1 MLSGKVKIM
10 NNWQKKDLQY
20 IWHPC
25 SQMKDYEDFP
35 PIVIERGKGAYLY
48 DIDGKS
54 YLDAV
59 SSWWVNLFGHS
70 NDRINAAIS
79 EQLGNLEHVIFANF
93 SHKKAIELAEEII
106 RLAPPGLGKVFFA
119 DNGSSAVE
127 AALKLSFHYHQQ
139 TGHAKKT
146 RFAAI
151 TDAYH
156 GETLGALSVG
166 DLDLYSKIYQPLLLS
181 TFKATGPDCY
191 RCPYDKCRDNCQAE
205 CFESLEK
212 VVDENSEE
220 ICGIIIEP
228 LVQCAAG
235 MKIYPP
241 LYLKKLRG
249 LCTRHNIHF
258 IADEIAVG
266 FGRTGLM
273 FACERA
279 GVNPDIMCLSKGI
292 TGGYLTLSLVL
303 TTDEIYSA
311 FYADYKDLRAFMHSH
326 SYTGNALACAAACES
341 LAIFRDEEVLAK
353 NEIKAKMIAA
363 KVKQHADS
371 HPHLGEYRHLGMIGA
386 LELVEDKRTK
396 KPFDWQRRVGYNI
409 YKIALEKGVLLRPL
423 GNVIYFMPPYI
434 VEEED
439 IDLMVRVAF
448 ESIDK
453 YFFNH

>member
-1 MLSGKVKIM
+1 M

-70 NDRINAAIS
+70 NERINAAIRK
-79 EQLGNLEHVIFANF
+79 QLEKLEHVIFANF
-93 SHKKAIELAEEII
+93 SHKAAIELACEII
-106 RLAPPGLGKVFFA
+106 RITPPGLSKVFFA

-139 TGHAKKT
+139 TGYPCKT
-146 RFAAI
+146 RFVAI

-166 DLDLYSKIYQPLLLS
+166 DLDLYNKIYQPLLLA

-191 RCPYDKCRDNCQAE
+191 RCPYGKCRENCAAE

-212 VVDENSEE
+212 IVIEHSEE

-241 LYLKKLRG
+241 LYLKKLRK
-249 LCTRHNIHF
+249 LCTEHNIHF
-258 IADEIAVG
+258 IVDEIAVG
-266 FGRTGLM
+266 FGRTGKM
-273 FACERA
+273 FACEHA
-279 GVNPDIMCLSKGI
+279 GVSPDIMCLSKGI
-292 TGGYLTLSLVL
+292 TGGYLPLSLVL
-303 TTDEIYSA
+303 TTDEIYQA
-311 FYADYKDLRAFMHSH
+311 FYGDYRELKAFMHSH

-341 LAIFRDEEVLAK
+341 LAIFRDEDVLAK
-353 NEIKAKMIAA
+353 NEIKAKMIAD
-363 KVKQHADS
+363 KVKTLADS
-371 HPHLGEYRHLGMIGA
+371 HPHVGEYRQLGMIGA

-396 KPFDWQRRVGYNI
+396 KPFDWQKRVGYSI
-409 YKIALEKGVLLRPL
+409 YKIAVERGVLLRPL
-423 GNVIYFMPPYI
+423 GNVIYFMPPYV

-448 ESIDK
+448 ESINK
-453 YFFNH
+453 YFKLED

>member
-1 MLSGKVKIM
+1 M
-10 NNWQKKDLQY
+10 NSLQKKDLRY

-59 SSWWVNLFGHS
+59 SSWWVNLFGHA
-70 NDRINAAIS
+70 NDRINAAIRQ
-79 EQLGNLEHVIFANF
+79 QLEKLEHVIFANF
-93 SHKKAIELAEEII
+93 SHKSAIELAQEII
-106 RLAPPGLGKVFFA
+106 RIVPPGLAKVFFA

-139 TGHAKKT
+139 TGHPGKT
-146 RFAAI
+146 RFVSI

-166 DLDLYSKIYQPLLLS
+166 DIDLYSKIYQPLMLN
-181 TFKATGPDCY
+181 TFKAAGPDCY
-191 RCPYDKCRDNCQAE
+191 RCPYDKCRENCAAD
-205 CFESLEK
+205 CFESM
-212 VVDENSEE
+212 ENIVAEHRDE
-220 ICGIIIEP
+220 ICAVIIEP

-241 LYLKKLRG
+241 LYLKKLRK
-249 LCTRHNIHF
+249 LCTDCNIHF

-273 FACERA
+273 FACEHA
-279 GVNPDIMCLSKGI
+279 EVSPDILCLSKGI
-292 TGGYLTLSLVL
+292 TAGYLPLSQVV

-311 FYADYKDLRAFMHSH
+311 FYADYREHKAFMHSH
-326 SYTGNALACAAACES
+326 SYAGNALACAAACES
-341 LAIFRDEEVLAK
+341 LAIFRDEEVLLK
-353 NEIKAKMIAA
+353 NEVKAGMIAA
-363 KVKQHADS
+363 RITPLAEN
-371 HPHLGEYRHLGMIGA
+371 HPYVGEYRHLGMIGA
-386 LELVEDKRTK
+386 LELVEDRTAR
-396 KPFDWQRRVGYNI
+396 KPFEGQRRVGYEI

-439 IDLMVRVAF
+439 IDLMIRTAF

-453 YFFNH
+453 YFRSQEKGG

>member
-1 MLSGKVKIM
+1 M

-25 SQMKDYEDFP
+25 SQMKDYEDLP
-35 PIVIERGKGAYLY
+35 PIIIERGKGAYLY

-59 SSWWVNLFGHS
+59 SSWWVNLFGHA
-70 NDRINAAIS
+70 NDRINKAIR
-79 EQLGNLEHVIFANF
+79 EQLEKLEHVIFANF
-93 SHKKAIELAEEII
+93 SHKKAIELAEEIVRI
-106 RLAPPGLGKVFFA
+106 TPPGLNKVFFA
-119 DNGSSAVE
+119 DNGSAAVE

-139 TGHAKKT
+139 TGHTRRT

-166 DLDLYSKIYQPLLLS
+166 DLDLYSKIYQPLLLN

-191 RCPYDKCRDNCQAE
+191 RCPYDKNRDICMVE

-212 VVDENSEE
+212 IVLEHSEE

-241 LYLKKLRG
+241 LYLKKLRE
-249 LCTRHNIHF
+249 LCTKHHIHF

-266 FGRTGLM
+266 FGRTGKM
-273 FACERA
+273 FACEYA
-279 GVNPDIMCLSKGI
+279 GISPDILCLSKGI
-292 TGGYLTLSLVL
+292 TAGYLPLSQVVV
-303 TTDEIYSA
+303 TDEIYSA
-311 FYADYKDLRAFMHSH
+311 FYADYKELKAFMHSH

-341 LAIFRDEEVLAK
+341 LAIFKDDEILAK
-353 NEIKAKMIAA
+353 NEVKAKMIAA
-363 KVKQHADS
+363 KVKKLADS
-371 HPHLGEYRHLGMIGA
+371 HPHIGEYRHLGMIGA
-386 LELVEDKRTK
+386 LELVEDKKTK
-396 KPFDWQRRVGYNI
+396 KPFDWQKRIGYEI

-423 GNVIYFMPPYI
+423 GNIIYFMPPYI

-448 ESIDK
+448 ESINK
-453 YFFNH
+453 YFG

>member
-1 MLSGKVKIM
+1 M
-10 NNWQKKDLQY
+10 NIWQKKDLQY

-35 PIVIERGKGAYLY
+35 PTVIEHGKGAYLY
-48 DIDGKS
+48 DTDGKS

-59 SSWWVNLFGHS
+59 SSWWVNLFGHA
-70 NDRINAAIS
+70 NDRINKAIRY
-79 EQLGNLEHVIFANF
+79 QLEKLEHVIFANF

-106 RLAPPGLGKVFFA
+106 RLTPQGLNKVFFA

-139 TGHAKKT
+139 TGHPRKT

-166 DLDLYSKIYQPLLLS
+166 DLDLYSKIYQPLLLN

-191 RCPYDKCRDNCQAE
+191 RCPYGKCRDNCQAE

-212 VVDENSEE
+212 IVLEHAEE
-220 ICGIIIEP
+220 ISGIIIEP

-241 LYLKKLRG
+241 LYLRKLRE
-249 LCTRHNIHF
+249 LCTRHHIHF

-273 FACERA
+273 FACEYA
-279 GVNPDIMCLSKGI
+279 GVTPDILCLSKGI
-292 TGGYLTLSLVL
+292 TAGYLPLSQVVV
-303 TTDEIYSA
+303 TDEIYQA
-311 FYADYKDLRAFMHSH
+311 FYGDYKELKAFMHSH

-341 LAIFRDEEVLAK
+341 LAIFKDEDVLAK

-363 KVKQHADS
+363 KVKTLADS
-371 HPHLGEYRHLGMIGA
+371 HPHVGEYRQLGMIGA

-396 KPFDWQRRVGYNI
+396 KPFDWQRRVGYEI
-409 YKIALEKGVLLRPL
+409 YKIALSKGVLLRPL

-448 ESIDK
+448 ESINK
-453 YFFNH
+453 YFGLKD

>member
-1 MLSGKVKIM
+1 M
-10 NNWQKKDLQY
+10 NIWQKKDLQY

-25 SQMKDYEDFP
+25 SQMKDYEHFP

-48 DIDGKS
+48 DLDGKS

-70 NDRINAAIS
+70 NDRINAAINR
-79 EQLGNLEHVIFANF
+79 QLEKLEHVIFANF
-93 SHKKAIELAEEII
+93 SHKAAINLAQEIVRI
-106 RLAPPGLGKVFFA
+106 TPPGLAKVFFT

-139 TGHAKKT
+139 TGHPRKT

-191 RCPYDKCRDNCQAE
+191 RCPYGQCRENCAAE

-212 VVDENSEE
+212 IVLEHSEE
-220 ICGIIIEP
+220 ISGIIIEP

-241 LYLKKLRG
+241 LYLKKLRE
-249 LCTRHNIHF
+249 LCTEHHIHF

-266 FGRTGLM
+266 FGRTGKM
-273 FACERA
+273 FACEHA
-279 GVNPDIMCLSKGI
+279 GVSPDIMCLSKGI
-292 TGGYLTLSLVL
+292 TAGYLPLSQVVV
-303 TTDEIYSA
+303 TDKIYQA
-311 FYADYKDLRAFMHSH
+311 FYADYKELKAFMHSH

-341 LAIFRDEEVLAK
+341 LNIFKDEDVLAK
-353 NEIKAKMIAA
+353 NEIKAKMIAD
-363 KVKQHADS
+363 KVKKLAAS
-371 HPHLGEYRHLGMIGA
+371 HPRVGEYRHLGMIGA

-396 KPFDWQRRVGYNI
+396 KSFDWQKRVGYEI
-409 YKIALEKGVLLRPL
+409 YKIALSKGVLLRPL

-448 ESIDK
+448 ESINK
-453 YFFNH
+453 FFGLND

>member
-1 MLSGKVKIM
+1 M
-10 NNWQKKDLQY
+10 NIWQKKDLQY

-70 NDRINAAIS
+70 NDRINAAIRQ
-79 EQLGNLEHVIFANF
+79 QLEKIEHVIFANF

-106 RLAPPGLGKVFFA
+106 RITPQGLSKVFFA

-139 TGHAKKT
+139 TGHSRKT
-146 RFAAI
+146 RFASI

-166 DLDLYSKIYQPLLLS
+166 DLDLYSKIYQPLLLN

-191 RCPYDKCRDNCQAE
+191 RCPYGKCRENCAAE

-212 VVDENSEE
+212 IVLQHHKE
-220 ICGIIIEP
+220 ICGVIIEP

-241 LYLKKLRG
+241 LYLKKLRKI
-249 LCTRHNIHF
+249 CTSHSIHF

-266 FGRTGLM
+266 FGRTGKM
-273 FACERA
+273 FACEHA
-279 GVNPDIMCLSKGI
+279 GVSPDIMCLSKGI
-292 TGGYLTLSLVL
+292 TAGYMPLSQVVV
-303 TTDEIYSA
+303 TDEIYQA
-311 FYADYKDLRAFMHSH
+311 FYGDYKELKAFMHSH

-341 LAIFRDEEVLAK
+341 LTIFKDEDVLAK
-353 NEIKAKMIAA
+353 NEIKAKMIAD
-363 KVKQHADS
+363 KVKKFAYS
-371 HPHLGEYRHLGMIGA
+371 HPHVGEYRHLGMIGA
-386 LELVEDKRTK
+386 LELVADKRTR
-396 KPFDWQRRVGYNI
+396 KPFDWQKRVGYSI

-423 GNVIYFMPPYI
+423 GNVIYFMPPYV

-439 IDLMVRVAF
+439 IDLMIRVAF
-448 ESIDK
+448 ESINK
-453 YFFNH
+453 YFGLNN